1 MGFRCLFC
9 LYFTAYLLNFLLK
22 TMKSLLIAF
31 TLLFGLITP
40 AFADEDVADRAIRC
54 SALIYIELTR
64 PEMSGLT
71 AGEALMNRIYAY
83 HVIDGEEMDMTNGQI
98 TAAQTEAITKLTQEY
113 IKGANLAEEY
123 RNCVYWMT
131 DIAKYINI
139 SEYVSNDDS
148 TEESD
153 AKEMAL
159 FLSAPTETSVTTFKN
174 PVKTWEQQVD
184 LGFVAWAS
192 QELKVPYKEAILLK
206 ISEKF
211 E

>member
-40 AFADEDVADRAIRC
+40 AFTDEDVADRAIRC

-148 TEESD
+148 TEEFD

-192 QELKVPYKEAILLK
+192 QELEVPYKEAILLK

>member
-1 MGFRCLFC
+1 MVFRCLFC
-9 LYFTAYLLNFLLK
+9 LYFTVYLLNFLLK

-148 TEESD
+148 TEEFD

>member
-1 MGFRCLFC
+1 MVFRCLFC

-40 AFADEDVADRAIRC
+40 AFTDEDVADRAIRC

-148 TEESD
+148 TEEFD

>member
-40 AFADEDVADRAIRC
+40 AFTDEDVADRAIRC

-148 TEESD
+148 TEEFD

>member
-148 TEESD
+148 TEEFD

>member
-1 MGFRCLFC
+1 MVFRCLFC

-83 HVIDGEEMDMTNGQI
+83 HVIDGEEIDMTNGQI

-148 TEESD
+148 TEEFD

>member
-1 MGFRCLFC
+1 MVFRYLFC

-148 TEESD
+148 TEEFD

>member
-148 TEESD
+148 TEEFD

-192 QELKVPYKEAILLK
+192 QELEVPYKEAILLK

>member
-1 MGFRCLFC
+1 MFELLSKFMKKI
-9 LYFTAYLLNFLLK
+9 LTALL
-22 TMKSLLIAF
+22 LLI
-31 TLLFGLITP
+31 GIVSQSY
-40 AFADEDVADRAIRC
+40 ADKEVAERAIRC
-54 SALIYIELTR
+54 SALIYIEITR
-64 PEMSGLT
+64 PEMAGLT

-83 HVIDGEEMDMTNGQI
+83 HMIDGNDMEMTNGQI

-113 IKGANLAEEY
+113 IKGINLAQEY
-123 RNCVYWMT
+123 RNCIYWMT

-139 SEYVSNDDS
+139 SEYLSK
-148 TEESD
+148 EESPLESE
-153 AKEMAL
+153 AEEMVL

-174 PVKTWEQQVD
+174 PIETWEQQVD

-192 QELKVPYKEAILLK
+192 KELEVPYKEAILNK

>member
-1 MGFRCLFC
+1 MVFRCLFC

-192 QELKVPYKEAILLK
+192 QELEVPYKEAILLK

>member
-1 MGFRCLFC
+1 MVFRCLFC

>member
-9 LYFTAYLLNFLLK
+9 LYFTAYLLNFLSK

-139 SEYVSNDDS
+139 SEYVSNDHS

-153 AKEMAL
+153 AKEMVL

-192 QELKVPYKEAILLK
+192 QELEVPYKEAILLK